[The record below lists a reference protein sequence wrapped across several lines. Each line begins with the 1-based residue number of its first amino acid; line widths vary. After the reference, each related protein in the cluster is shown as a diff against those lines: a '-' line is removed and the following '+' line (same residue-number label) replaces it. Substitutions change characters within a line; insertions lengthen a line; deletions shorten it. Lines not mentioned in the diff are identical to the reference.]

1 MNRNYVCSDIHGHYD
16 KWRALL
22 TALDLRPD
30 DTLYVLGDMIDRGP
44 DGVKVLQDMM
54 LRPNVIPILGNH
66 EMTAA
71 VGIPTLLK
79 EITDESLAELNETDV
94 AVLSDWLRNGGGPT
108 LRGLRSI
115 PPEERQDLLEYLHDM
130 ELYAEVEAGGRDFVL
145 IHAAPERFDP
155 DKPLEDYEP
164 QELLFGRPDPSAEF
178 WPDKYLVYGHTP
190 TRLLR

>member
-30 DTLYVLGDMIDRGP
+30 DTLYVLGDMTDRGP

-79 EITDESLAELNETDV
+79 EITDKSLAELNETDV
-94 AVLSDWLRNGGGPT
+94 AVLSDWLRNGGGRRCGDCGAYHRRNGRICWNTFMTWSFTRRWRP
-108 LRGLRSI
+108 
-115 PPEERQDLLEYLHDM
+115 
-130 ELYAEVEAGGRDFVL
+130 AGGTSF
-145 IHAAPERFDP
+145 
-155 DKPLEDYEP
+155 
-164 QELLFGRPDPSAEF
+164 
-178 WPDKYLVYGHTP
+178 
-190 TRLLR
+190 